1 MIMDHLH
8 SKRLP
13 TLEMN
18 TTKYAYATDFNQ
30 QFASAVYFIL
40 SYNK

>member
-13 TLEMN
+13 TLEIN
-18 TTKYAYATDFNQ
+18 TTKYAYAT
-30 QFASAVYFIL
+30 AVYFIL